1 MLNKCIVATLITST
15 LFKVISAFTSLNVS
29 FTRKISSFQF
39 TTGEDIFIQLYG
51 ISIDAN
57 VRLDKNSMRIE
68 NTYLSMANQR
78 TVTITNRSDVIAHFR
93 WTQYATQEEEDQQK
107 LLLASLWLVMTF
119 ATFIFTQIKPERSLK
134 LCKKVSC
141 YGRCVRYFPGIVNFQ
156 WVILG
161 VVFHVTNLCIL
172 EPPNH
177 CGRMSGQKPTVSWRS
192 AFKIPHSATKCPFL
206 AEPSRINERS
216 DLLLW
221 SSLYT
226 VMPAQQKAACK
237 TAGTFSISSCAIC
250 L

>member
-1 MLNKCIVATLITST
+1 MCPENGTVAVDECIQVTVDFCPVTSGEHKNDLVLHYDSGLACVMLSKCIAATLITST

-107 LLLASLWLVMTF
+107 LLLASL
-119 ATFIFTQIKPERSLK
+119 
-134 LCKKVSC
+134 
-141 YGRCVRYFPGIVNFQ
+141 
-156 WVILG
+156 
-161 VVFHVTNLCIL
+161 
-172 EPPNH
+172 
-177 CGRMSGQKPTVSWRS
+177 
-192 AFKIPHSATKCPFL
+192 
-206 AEPSRINERS
+206 
-216 DLLLW
+216 
-221 SSLYT
+221 
-226 VMPAQQKAACK
+226 
-237 TAGTFSISSCAIC
+237 
-250 L
+250 